1 MLLGKCVNILLMCL
15 YCFHNLWLLGSVIL
29 EFPLLM
35 ACIYYY
41 VHWYVIAVNASFDNS
56 IDNSAELVKDENEEV
71 VEADEDNF
79 CKPEGLV
86 RFVINDLSKL
96 NGSILSV
103 PTHIRGLPW

>member
-1 MLLGKCVNILLMCL
+1 MCL
-15 YCFHNLWLLGSVIL
+15 YCIHNLWLLGSVIL
-29 EFPLLM
+29 EFALLM
-35 ACIYYY
+35 ARIYYY
-41 VHWYVIAVNASFDNS
+41 IHCYVIAINASFQKLDNS